1 MPLVAS
7 VSVIAKPS
15 LTSTTDLVLDR
26 TVQRPDGI
34 PLQGPSDNYSAP
46 QSCVITLWSGPQIK
60 MNDAYVWADDA
71 VRCYDLPIET
81 LRDRYLN
88 ERLEGESAAQKD
100 V

>member
-7 VSVIAKPS
+7 DSVIAKPS

-26 TVQRPDGI
+26 IVQRP
-34 PLQGPSDNYSAP
+34 
-46 QSCVITLWSGPQIK
+46 
-60 MNDAYVWADDA
+60 DDA
-71 VRCYDLPIET
+71 VRCYDMPIET

-88 ERLEGESAAQKD
+88 ERLEGETAAQKD

>member
-1 MPLVAS
+1 M
-7 VSVIAKPS
+7 
-15 LTSTTDLVLDR
+15 
-26 TVQRPDGI
+26 QRPDGV

-71 VRCYDLPIET
+71 VRCYDLSIET